1 MSVPPSPRGSA
12 SDVDEQAPNGDRLA
26 NLLLGIARYVDPA
39 AAPANLAPGSDPSLD
54 ALRHILLDRE
64 LQVLARVRQ
73 TLDDPERLAKAVGEV
88 LPLAVLRSAGRDGRL
103 GEALAPTVERATQ
116 SSIRKDP
123 RTFINILSPL
133 MGPTIRKSIAEA
145 LDGTLQ
151 SLNQALKHS
160 LSWRG
165 LVWRI
170 EARRAGTTF
179 ADVVLRHTLV
189 YRVEHLFLIHKESG
203 LLIRHVAADD
213 AASGDP
219 QLVSGM
225 LAAIQDFV
233 RDSFGRSGDTGLDT
247 LRLGD
252 QVLWCEQ
259 GDVAFL
265 AAVIRGT
272 PPETLHGTLR
282 DTLLSIQDEWRDA
295 LVSYDGDDAAFAGV
309 DDRLRTCL
317 QAQAKPRE
325 QRLSPFLWFLPL
337 LLLVLAGHWLYERRN
352 DQRRFDRYVERL
364 QAEPGIVVTG
374 VAKRAGVW
382 RVTGMRDPLSV
393 EPTTLLAAAG
403 LTPAEVDGH
412 WQPYLALDP
421 ALALRRFQTSLVPPP
436 TVSLAL
442 DDGEIRA
449 LGSAPHHWIERARG
463 LVRTLPPG
471 SPALDLSRLEDPEM
485 AEYERVRR
493 AVQSHVVRFDHN
505 VPKPAGDQETEMDT
519 LAEDLRELE
528 RVAHQMRVTAR
539 VTVTGHADST
549 GKDTP
554 NLALS
559 LGRAEVVRSMLKA
572 RGVDPD
578 LLAVRG
584 AGPLEPLKP
593 EATDEDRS
601 INRRVSFTVGI
612 GD

>member
-1 MSVPPSPRGSA
+1 MSAPPSPRRFGPDA
-12 SDVDEQAPNGDRLA
+12 DANAPDGDLLA
-26 NLLLGIARYVDPA
+26 NLLIGVARYVDPA
-39 AAPANLAPGSDPSLD
+39 SVPVAPAPGIDPSLD

-64 LQVLARVRQ
+64 LQVLARLR
-73 TLDDPERLAKAVGEV
+73 TTIEDPERLAAAVGEV
-88 LPLAVLRSAGRDGRL
+88 LSLAVLRATARDGRL
-103 GEALAPTVERATQ
+103 GEVLAPTVERAAQ

-123 RTFINILSPL
+123 RTFINILYPL

-145 LDGTLQ
+145 FDSTIQ

-160 LSWRG
+160 FSWRG
-165 LVWRI
+165 ILWRI
-170 EARRAGTTF
+170 QALRAGTTF

-203 LLIRHVAADD
+203 LLIRHEAADD
-213 AASGDP
+213 AASEDP

-233 RDSFGRSGDTGLDT
+233 RDSFGRSGDAGLDA

-259 GDVAFL
+259 GAFAFL
-265 AAVIRGT
+265 AAVMRGT
-272 PPETLHGTLR
+272 PPETLHTTLR
-282 DTLLSIQDEWRDA
+282 DALTSIHDEWRDA
-295 LVSYDGDDAAFAGV
+295 LTDFAGDDAAFAGV
-309 DDRLRTCL
+309 GDRLRTCL
-317 QAQAKPRE
+317 QAQAQPRE
-325 QRLSPFLWFLPL
+325 RRLSPLLWLVPL
-337 LLLVLAGHWLYERRN
+337 LLVAFAGHWLYE
-352 DQRRFDRYVERL
+352 QRSHRQRFDRYVERL
-364 QAEPGIVVTG
+364 EAEPGIVVTG
-374 VAKRAGVW
+374 VGKRGGVW
-382 RVTGMRDPLSV
+382 QVTGMRDPLSA
-393 EPTTLLAAAG
+393 EPTTLLAAAE
-403 LTPAEVDGH
+403 LEPTEVEGH

-421 ALALRRFQTSLVPPP
+421 ALALRRFETSLVPPP
-436 TVSLAL
+436 TVSLVL
-442 DDGEIRA
+442 DDAVVRA
-449 LGSAPHHWIERARG
+449 HGSAPHHWIERARA

-471 SPALDLSRLEDPEM
+471 SPALDLSTLEDPEM
-485 AEYERVRR
+485 AEYERVRN
-493 AVQSHVVRFDHN
+493 AVQSHVIYFDHN
-505 VPKPAGDQETEMDT
+505 VPKPAGDQETEMDA
-519 LAEDLRELE
+519 LADDLRELE

-539 VTVTGHADST
+539 VTVAGHADST

-578 LLAVRG
+578 LLSVRG

-601 INRRVSFTVGI
+601 VNRRVSFTVGI
-612 GD
+612 GE